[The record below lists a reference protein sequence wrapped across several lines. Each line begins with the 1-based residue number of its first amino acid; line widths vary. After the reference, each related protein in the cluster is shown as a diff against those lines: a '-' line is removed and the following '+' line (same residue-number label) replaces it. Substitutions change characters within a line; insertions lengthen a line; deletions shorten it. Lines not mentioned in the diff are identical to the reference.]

1 MGPIFVGLIFMG
13 MEIKNITGILE
24 SKYGSNPFALL
35 NTGKA
40 QVNCTNKIIE
50 IIENLIYK
58 VTQYPSININAF
70 SDAFYSKLHWHQ
82 LQVENQYA
90 PNHLIDLDLQA
101 AINQFRHLEKRYS
114 AAGIGDT
121 MTDEMIVYYTMDYLI
136 ETAKV
141 KGLALDDIELKFN
154 SINNEYHKELINSIV
169 K

>member
-70 SDAFYSKLHWHQ
+70 SDAFYSKLHWH
-82 LQVENQYA
+82 
-90 PNHLIDLDLQA
+90 DLQA

>member
-13 MEIKNITGILE
+13 MTKSIKLEVLE
-24 SKYGSNPFALL
+24 SKYGSNPFALF

-50 IIENLIYK
+50 VIENLIHK
-58 VTQYPSININAF
+58 VTQYPSININDF
-70 SDAFYSKLHWHQ
+70 SSAFYSKLHWQIIGKDTAYEH
-82 LQVENQYA
+82 
-90 PNHLIDLDLQA
+90 NHLIDLDLQA
-101 AINQFRHLEKRYS
+101 AVNQLRHLEKRYPAS
-114 AAGIGDT
+114 GMGDT

-136 ETAKV
+136 ETAKE

-154 SINNEYHKELINSIV
+154 SVNNEYYKGLINTII